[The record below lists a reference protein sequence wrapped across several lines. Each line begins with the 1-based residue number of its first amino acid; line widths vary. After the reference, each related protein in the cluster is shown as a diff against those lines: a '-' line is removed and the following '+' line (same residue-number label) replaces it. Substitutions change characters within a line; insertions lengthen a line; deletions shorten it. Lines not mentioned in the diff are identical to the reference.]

1 MPASRVREM
10 LDGCK
15 LKNELRPGFWNYAD
29 DSGAGFRL
37 VNQTSECSG
46 RPLVLVTD
54 PLAYPP
60 DPALGLGPAP
70 ADIVEA
76 EGLVTLVV
84 SKGTL
89 VPQGHLSRGVLAR
102 SKSSN
107 AAGKRSLTVNPDD
120 LKAIKKPQSHLGM
133 SAGAAHASSLA
144 PGQMAYGPP
153 GQMPMPMA
161 TGMSLVGLPV
171 ATAYPVTTLQPRAM
185 LPSAPC
191 APAQQQHSAF
201 SESTQSIAI
210 ARWQQATSL
219 HSGKAVGAPNPP
231 GAGGGMISVTPCDQS
246 FRSQDSASMCDASS
260 VPSYSSAASTCST
273 PLEGATPPSASPP
286 PSSRDPPGF
295 PAFYRPFGR
304 SSTTAGGPFAS
315 HGGDASHAAFG
326 AHEDFERMFLTSA
339 SATNDDWFRGESY
352 QNPFLGLGAAPPSAS
367 EEQRYVPP
375 HQTSATS
382 SSSQHHHG
390 PAAAEPTRAILH
402 SGHFCTPR
410 GTVMAPPPLLPQT
423 SL

>member
-54 PLAYPP
+54 SLAYPP

-102 SKSSN
+102 TKSCN
-107 AAGKRSLTVNPDD
+107 AAGKRALTVNPDD

-133 SAGAAHASSLA
+133 SAGAAHASLA
-144 PGQMAYGPP
+144 PGQMVYGPP
-153 GQMPMPMA
+153 RQMPMAMA
-161 TGMSLVGLPV
+161 TGMSLVGMPV

-185 LPSAPC
+185 QPSAPC
-191 APAQQQHSAF
+191 ASAQQPHSAF

-219 HSGKAVGAPNPP
+219 HSGNAVGAPNPGRGRRRGRGDDQCYP
-231 GAGGGMISVTPCDQS
+231 VRPELPLAGRRLVCAVVLVRCLNLLHAARGRDAPPRPRHHLRVGTLPASLPSLRHSGGRRPRGPRLRTAATLLTPLPEPTRTLRGCFS
-246 FRSQDSASMCDASS
+246 RRR
-260 VPSYSSAASTCST
+260 PRRTTIGSAAGRTRTRFLGWERRTPGLRRSATC
-273 PLEGATPPSASPP
+273 PLTKPRLHSPP
-286 PSSRDPPGF
+286 PPSLSELPPLSRPG
-295 PAFYRPFGR
+295 PSCTRA
-304 SSTTAGGPFAS
+304 
-315 HGGDASHAAFG
+315 
-326 AHEDFERMFLTSA
+326 TSA
-339 SATNDDWFRGESY
+339 R
-352 QNPFLGLGAAPPSAS
+352 
-367 EEQRYVPP
+367 R
-375 HQTSATS
+375 
-382 SSSQHHHG
+382 
-390 PAAAEPTRAILH
+390 AEP
-402 SGHFCTPR
+402 
-410 GTVMAPPPLLPQT
+410 
-423 SL
+423 

>member
-54 PLAYPP
+54 SLAYPP

-102 SKSSN
+102 TKSCN
-107 AAGKRSLTVNPDD
+107 AAGKRALTVNPDD

-144 PGQMAYGPP
+144 PGQMVYGPP
-153 GQMPMPMA
+153 RQMPMAMA
-161 TGMSLVGLPV
+161 TGMSLVGMPV

-185 LPSAPC
+185 QPSAPC
-191 APAQQQHSAF
+191 ASAQQPHSAF

-219 HSGKAVGAPNPP
+219 HSGNAVGAPNPP
-231 GAGGGMISVTPCDQS
+231 GAGGGVGVGMISVTPSDQS
-246 FRSQDSASMCDASS
+246 FRSQDDASS

-295 PAFYRPFGR
+295 PAFAPPFGR
-304 SSTTAGGPFAS
+304 SSTAGPPAS
-315 HGGDASHAAFG
+315 HGGDAPHAAAG
-326 AHEDFERMFLTSA
+326 AHEDFERMFLASA
-339 SATNDDWFRGESY
+339 SATNDDWFRGGSY
-352 QNPFLGLGAAPPSAS
+352 QNPFLGLGTAHPWAP
-367 EEQRYVPP
+367 EERYVPP
-375 HQTSATS
+375 NQTSAAFS
-382 SSSQHHHG
+382 SSSQPLG
-390 PAAAEPTRAILH
+390 AAAAEPTGAILH